1 MPRFDGIRLVLA
13 SLMLLGLTQPLQSNP
28 LPENAK
34 SMAGDKQRESL
45 PHGARARLNAS
56 LGPLSA
62 VAFSPNGDCVAAGSD
77 GGAVCLWNWQAKTAP
92 RVFTGHKDRVWSVAF
107 SPDGQLL
114 ASAGNDG
121 QVILWET
128 ATGQQA
134 RRLDNH
140 GSPVHAV
147 AFSAD
152 GLTLASGSRDDYARL
167 WRVATGKELGR
178 FGGPLPQELARPQV
192 EAPRKG
198 IAALA
203 FSPDGH
209 YLAAGGSAQAIHLW
223 DVAAGREERRFEG
236 HSGVVVALGFS
247 ADGRTLASSATTAF
261 FTRNG
266 MAPSASG
273 VLDTTV
279 RLWEVASGQERCR
292 FHGQQHSGN
301 PMAFAPGGRLVTA
314 LDPFDRTIRL
324 WDAST
329 GELLDQYEGHGPMD
343 RRHAATAIEALAVAP
358 TGKFLASGGGDGSVL
373 VWNAS
378 TRPQPAPPPNGQSS
392 RLGDVLWWELGGEDA
407 GLAYRAHWR
416 MLQRPQET
424 IGFLRRHLRP
434 AASDGRE
441 SVAQLVARLDHDR
454 FTIREQATHE
464 LEQRGARA
472 EPALRRVLQGKPSA
486 EVRSRVERV
495 LNQLEQ
501 RGPDSATLRGIRAV
515 EVLEHVGSPDSRALL
530 EILAQGDPDARLTI
544 DAKDSLARLSKP

>member
-1 MPRFDGIRLVLA
+1 MPRLDGIRLVLA

-62 VAFSPNGDCVAAGSD
+62 VAFSPNGDCVAAGSA

-92 RVFTGHKDRVWSVAF
+92 RVFTGHKERVWSVAF

-134 RRLDNH
+134 RRLDNR
-140 GSPVHAV
+140 GSPVYAV
-147 AFSAD
+147 AFSPD
-152 GLTLASGSRDDYARL
+152 GLTLASGSHDDYTRL

-198 IAALA
+198 IMALA

-209 YLAAGGSAQAIHLW
+209 YLAAASGDQAIHLW
-223 DVAAGREERRFEG
+223 DAAAGREERRFAG

-261 FTRNG
+261 FTRNR

-273 VLDTTV
+273 VLDGTV

-301 PMAFAPGGRLVTA
+301 PMAFAPGGRLVAA

-329 GELLDQYEGHGPMD
+329 GELLDQYEGHGPMN
-343 RRHAATAIEALAVAP
+343 RRHAAAAIETLAVSP
-358 TGKFLASGGGDGSVL
+358 TGGFLASGAGDGSVL
-373 VWNAS
+373 VWNANA
-378 TRPQPAPPPNGQSS
+378 RPQPAPAPNGQSS
-392 RLGDVLWWELGGEDA
+392 RLGDVLWWSWRAKTLTWPIALTGGCCN
-407 GLAYRAHWR
+407 
-416 MLQRPQET
+416 
-424 IGFLRRHLRP
+424 I
-434 AASDGRE
+434 
-441 SVAQLVARLDHDR
+441 
-454 FTIREQATHE
+454 
-464 LEQRGARA
+464 LE
-472 EPALRRVLQGKPSA
+472 KPSA
-486 EVRSRVERV
+486 SSSGIYVLHPLTDASLWLSLSPGSTMTGSPFGNRRHKNWSSAAHGQNPPCAGCSRANYPRKCTAAWSASSTSSSSADQTAQPCARSARSRFW
-495 LNQLEQ
+495 NT
-501 RGPDSATLRGIRAV
+501 SAARTAA
-515 EVLEHVGSPDSRALL
+515 PCSRALPRA
-530 EILAQGDPDARLTI
+530 IRMPA
-544 DAKDSLARLSKP
+544 